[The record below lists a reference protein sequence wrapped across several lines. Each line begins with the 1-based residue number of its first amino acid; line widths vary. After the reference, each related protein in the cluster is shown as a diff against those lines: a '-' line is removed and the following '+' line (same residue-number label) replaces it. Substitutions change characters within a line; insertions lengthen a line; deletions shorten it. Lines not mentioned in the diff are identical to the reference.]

1 MKTTLGILVIL
12 IYGLSGLA
20 QEVPPGYGTSVPLD
34 VGIRALGMGGAY
46 VAIAE
51 GPTASYWNPAG
62 LSGLTDFQVEGMYT
76 DWLGLGINYQYVS
89 IAGYPPFGGWRPAL
103 GLGGYPLTLGLC
115 WFSVN
120 VTDIPWWEGSES
132 GTFSTWS
139 HVAILSTAVSLSQAP
154 SISVG
159 ANVKVYHDRILEGQ
173 SLGVGY
179 DLGFLWRAQVGGIPV
194 QLGLSTTDL
203 GGTTV
208 HWSGTTGEP
217 ETYVPWLVRVGVAS
231 HLWQDTVILTA
242 SYEWGVDQPRFE
254 RVRVGGEV
262 RLAWLSLRAG
272 WDQPLWLEPTPDG
285 EEWERARG
293 QWTAGAG
300 IAPWEGMAVEYS
312 FLPGALGDTH
322 LFGLRLGF

>member
-231 HLWQDTVILTA
+231 HLWQDTVILSA
-242 SYEWGVDQPRFE
+242 SYEWGVDQTRFE

-285 EEWERARG
+285 EWERARG